1 MKIIPFVKNLLTSP
15 ARSLRKIEV
24 KNGLINS
31 PQFNREIA
39 NVYRMDIDN
48 AGDYYSSPVHYF
60 KELGDI
66 QVDIF
71 DFKNSADTNLEEQI
85 SNNALI
91 IGGGGLLNRK
101 SFKFQMKTFEAL
113 AGRGKKTV
121 LWGVGHNSKNK
132 KDFRKLESYNIKT
145 EKFGLAGTR
154 DYSLSKEWVPCVSCL
169 NEVFDKSYSAI
180 RETGIILHKKT
191 LKNSRI
197 AAAFKD
203 YPLISN
209 SQDLE
214 QFVEFIGTSENIIT
228 DSYHAM
234 YWGILLNKK
243 VVVVPNSSKF
253 FDFKYAPVISSFEN
267 CIEDLKKAEVIDGVL
282 EECRER
288 NRLFAEKVFNYL
300 EI

>member
-1 MKIIPFVKNLLTSP
+1 MRIIPFVKNLITSP
-15 ARSLRKIEV
+15 ARTLRKIEV

-39 NVYRMDIDN
+39 NIYRIDQAN

-60 KELGDI
+60 KELGNI

-71 DFKNSADTNLEEQI
+71 DFKNSADTNIEEQI

-91 IGGGGLLNRK
+91 IGGGGLLNRN
-101 SFKFQMKTFEAL
+101 SFKFQIQTFEAL
-113 AGRGKKTV
+113 AARGKKTV
-121 LWGVGHNSKNK
+121 LWGVGHNSKYR
-132 KDFRKLESYNIKT
+132 KDFRKLDSYNIDPDT
-145 EKFGLAGTR
+145 FGLAGTR
-154 DYSLSKEWVPCVSCL
+154 DHTLSKEWVPCVSCM
-169 NEVFDKSYSAI
+169 NPVFDKTYPAI

-191 LKNSRI
+191 LKRSGTS
-197 AAAFKD
+197 AVFKG

-209 SQDLE
+209 SAKLE
-214 QFVEFIGTSENIIT
+214 RYVEFIGNSENIIT

-243 VVVVPNSSKF
+243 VVVIPNSSKF
-253 FDFKYAPVISSFEN
+253 FDFKYAPVISTFED
-267 CIEDLKKAEVIDGVL
+267 CIKDLKKAKAYSGVL

-288 NRLFAEKVFNYL
+288 NKLFAEKVFNYL

>member
-1 MKIIPFVKNLLTSP
+1 MKVIPFIKNLLTSP

-31 PQFNREIA
+31 PQFNRNIA
-39 NVYRMDIDN
+39 NIYRIDNEN
-48 AGDYYSSPVHYF
+48 AGDYYSSPNHYF

-71 DFKNSADTNLEEQI
+71 DFKNSEDTNIEEQI
-85 SNNALI
+85 SNNALV
-91 IGGGGLLNRK
+91 IGGGGLLNRN
-101 SFKFQMKTFEAL
+101 SFKFQMRTFEAL

-121 LWGVGHNSKNK
+121 LWGVGHNSKQR
-132 KDFRKLESYNIKT
+132 KDFRKLGSYKIDIG
-145 EKFGLAGTR
+145 KFGLAGTR
-154 DYSLSKEWVPCVSCL
+154 DYSLSRDWVPCVSCL
-169 NEVFDKSYSAI
+169 NPVFDKAYTPT
-180 RETGIILHKKT
+180 RETGVILHKKT

-197 AAAFKD
+197 PAAFKD

-214 QFVEFIGTSENIIT
+214 QFVEFIGASENIIT

-234 YWGILLNKK
+234 YWGILLQKK

-253 FDFKYAPVISSFEN
+253 YDFKYAPVISSFEN
-267 CIEDLKKAEVIDGVL
+267 CLNDLKKARAYTGVL

-288 NRLFAEKVFNYL
+288 NLQFSEKVFNYL